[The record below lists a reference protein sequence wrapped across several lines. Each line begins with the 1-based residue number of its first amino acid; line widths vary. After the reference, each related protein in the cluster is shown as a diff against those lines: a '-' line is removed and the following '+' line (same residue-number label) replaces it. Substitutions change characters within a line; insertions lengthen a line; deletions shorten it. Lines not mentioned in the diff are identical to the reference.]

1 MTIAWIYP
9 GQGSQAVGMGT
20 DLSDWQG
27 AKQKLALATEL
38 LGWDPLSL
46 PEEQLHQ
53 TRYTQPALFTVSAL
67 LTDYLYTQ
75 GQAPSCTAGHSLG
88 EYSALYAAGV
98 FDFETGLRL
107 VALRG
112 QLMDAVGAGDPSQAG
127 GMAAVIGFD
136 RAKLEHLC
144 DVIPDVAI
152 ANDNSPDQVVIT
164 GRADSVKAVCEQ
176 LGAKRAVPLKVSGAF
191 HSRFMQA
198 AADEFARTLET
209 IDFQSPRVP
218 VYSNSTATA
227 SRDPQVL
234 KQALLAQMT
243 APVRWRETVLQMAA
257 DGIQAVWEIGP
268 GTVLTGLVKRTVP
281 ALERQNYS
289 TLRELTQQNHHQ
301 SL

>member
-9 GQGSQAVGMGT
+9 GQGSQAVGMGA
-20 DLSDWQG
+20 DLRDWEG
-27 AKQKLALATEL
+27 AKQKLALACDL
-38 LGWDPLSL
+38 LGWDPLAL
-46 PEEQLHQ
+46 LEEQIHQ

-67 LTDYLYTQ
+67 LTDYLYAQ
-75 GQAPSCTAGHSLG
+75 GQTPACTAGHSLG

-112 QLMDAVGAGDPSQAG
+112 QLMDAVGEGDPAG

-164 GRADSVKAVCEQ
+164 GHVDSVKAVCEQ
-176 LGAKRAVPLKVSGAF
+176 LQAKRAVPLKVSGAF
-191 HSRFMQA
+191 HSWLMQA
-198 AADEFARTLET
+198 AADEFAQTLEA
-209 IDFQSPRVP
+209 IHFQTPRVP

-227 SRDPQVL
+227 SQDPQLL
-234 KQALLAQMT
+234 KQALLVQMT

-257 DGIQAVWEIGP
+257 DGIQQVWEIGP
-268 GTVLTGLVKRTVP
+268 GAVLTGLVKRTVP
-281 ALERQNYS
+281 ALQRQNLS
-289 TLRELTQQNHHQ
+289 TL

>member
-9 GQGSQAVGMGT
+9 GQGSQAIGMGK
-20 DLSDWQG
+20 DLRDWEG
-27 AKQKLALATEL
+27 AAQKLALAAQV
-38 LGWDPLSL
+38 LGWDPLAL
-46 PEEQLHQ
+46 TEAEINR
-53 TRYTQPALFTVSAL
+53 TCYTQPALFTVSAL

-75 GQAPSCTAGHSLG
+75 GQTPTCTAGHSLG

-98 FDFETGLRL
+98 LDFETGLRL

-112 QLMDAVGAGDPSQAG
+112 QLMDAAGEGDPSG

-164 GRADSVKAVCEQ
+164 GHVDSVKAVCEQ
-176 LGAKRAVPLKVSGAF
+176 LKAKRAVPLKVSGAF

-198 AADEFARTLET
+198 AAERFACTLET
-209 IDFQSPRVP
+209 VNFQTARVP
-218 VYSNSTATA
+218 VYSNCTAVA
-227 SRDPQVL
+227 SRDPRVL

-243 APVRWRETVLQMAA
+243 SPVRWRETVLQMAV
-257 DGIQAVWEIGP
+257 DGIQQVWEIGP
-268 GTVLTGLVKRTVP
+268 GTVLTGLVKRTVA
-281 ALERQNYS
+281 ALERQNFS
-289 TLRELTQQNHHQ
+289 TL

>member
-9 GQGSQAVGMGT
+9 GQGSQAVGMGK
-20 DLSDWQG
+20 DLRNWEG
-27 AKQKLALATEL
+27 AEQKLALASEV
-38 LGWDPLSL
+38 LGWDPLTL
-46 PEEQLHQ
+46 EEAQLNQ

-67 LTDYLYTQ
+67 LTDYLYAQ
-75 GQAPSCTAGHSLG
+75 GKAPSCTAGHSLG

-98 FDFETGLRL
+98 FDFEAGLRL

-112 QLMDAVGAGDPSQAG
+112 QLMDAAGERDPAG

-144 DVIPDVAI
+144 EIIPDVAI

-164 GRADSVKAVCEQ
+164 GNVDSVKGVCEQ
-176 LGAKRAVPLKVSGAF
+176 LQAKRAVPLKVSGAF

-198 AADEFARTLET
+198 AADEFAQTLEA
-209 IDFQSPRVP
+209 INFQSPRVP
-218 VYSNSTATA
+218 VYSNSTAAA
-227 SRDPQVL
+227 SQDPQIL

-243 APVRWRETVLQMAA
+243 APVRWRETVLHMAS
-257 DGIQAVWEIGP
+257 DGIQQVWEIGP

-281 ALERQNYS
+281 ALQRQNFS
-289 TLRELTQQNHHQ
+289 TL
-301 SL
+301 SF

>member
-9 GQGSQAVGMGT
+9 GQGSQAVGMGK
-20 DLSDWQG
+20 DLRDWEG
-27 AKQKLALATEL
+27 AAPKLALAYDL
-38 LGWDPLSL
+38 LGWDPLGL
-46 PEEQLHQ
+46 PEEQIHQ

-67 LTDYLYTQ
+67 LTDYCYAQ
-75 GQAPSCTAGHSLG
+75 GKAPTCTAGHSLG

-112 QLMDAVGAGDPSQAG
+112 RLMDAAGEEDQGDRAHTG

-144 DVIPDVAI
+144 ELIPDVAI

-164 GRADSVKAVCEQ
+164 GQVEAVQTVCGQ
-176 LGAKRAVPLKVSGAF
+176 LQAKRAVLLKVSGAF

-198 AADEFARTLET
+198 AADEFAQALEP
-209 IDFQSPRVP
+209 IAFQPPRVP
-218 VYSNSTATA
+218 VYSNCTATA

-257 DGIQAVWEIGP
+257 DGIQQVWEIGP
-268 GTVLTGLVKRTVP
+268 GNVLTGLVKRTTP
-281 ALERQNYS
+281 ALERQNFS
-289 TLRELTQQNHHQ
+289 ALGL
-301 SL
+301 